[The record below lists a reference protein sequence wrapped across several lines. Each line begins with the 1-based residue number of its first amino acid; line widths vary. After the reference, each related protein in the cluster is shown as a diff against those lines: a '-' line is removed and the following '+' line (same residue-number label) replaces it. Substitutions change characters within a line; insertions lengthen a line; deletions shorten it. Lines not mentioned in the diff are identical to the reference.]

1 MQVVEIAEIILRTY
15 VDTLG
20 IEETISGDTIPDNFR
35 TFVEDELNS
44 LTLTVL
50 VLSKRH
56 MLSASFHTRYQ
67 LEHLIAGYSGLSLTE
82 VLVNLQNLH
91 ENDCANVRDGN
102 IDGKDES
109 PSTARAADNDEAE
122 PENSA
127 TRLVSASD
135 ASLEN
140 VIEELKLPEV
150 ARLDYAVVGL
160 AKGLFEMI
168 ASKVLLPRTLGSN
181 LIDGDVPLS
190 KVLNNLFAT
199 QDMYDAVAA

>member
-1 MQVVEIAEIILRTY
+1 MQVVEIAEIILMTY
-15 VDTLG
+15 VGTLG
-20 IEETISGDTIPDNFR
+20 IEETISGDTIPDGFR
-35 TFVEDELNS
+35 TFVENELDK
-44 LTLTVL
+44 LELTVL

-109 PSTARAADNDEAE
+109 PNTARAADNDEAE

-127 TRLVSASD
+127 APPAGAPDS
-135 ASLEN
+135 SLEQ
-140 VIEELKLPEV
+140 VIVELSLPEV

-160 AKGLFEMI
+160 AQSLFELI
-168 ASKVLLPRTLGSN
+168 ASKVLLPRTAGCN
-181 LIDGDVPLS
+181 LIDGDVPLR

-199 QDMYDAVAA
+199 QEMVDAVAA